1 MPSLY
6 IGLISGTSLDAVD
19 AALLDLSGDARLVC
33 HHSHPIPATLRDRI
47 LAMIDDPAHAGLQ
60 NIGRLETHVGRLL
73 ADAALALMGE
83 AKVKASDIK
92 AIGSHG
98 QTLWHEPDGE
108 TPFTWQI
115 GDPNIIA
122 ANTGITTVA
131 DFRRR
136 DLAHGGQG
144 APLAPAFHAA
154 VFASRESKRVIVNIG
169 GFSNLTLLDPGAPT
183 TGFDS
188 GPGNVLMDAW
198 VQRHLG
204 KPYDQ
209 DGDWAAEGD
218 PIPALLEAMLAHPYF
233 ALPPPKS
240 TGREVFHLPWLESL
254 INQMD
259 NGPRL
264 SDVQSTLC
272 ELTAQTIAD
281 AVIQYADGC
290 DQLYVCGGGQHNR
303 TLMATLKTTIHRH
316 LPAVEIDTT
325 SKLGIAPD
333 WVEAAMFAWL
343 AHETL
348 AGREVALPSIT
359 GSRRADVLG
368 AVFPI
373 KGQAL

>member
-1 MPSLY
+1 M
-6 IGLISGTSLDAVD
+6 
-19 AALLDLSGDARLVC
+19 
-33 HHSHPIPATLRDRI
+33 
-47 LAMIDDPAHAGLQ
+47 
-60 NIGRLETHVGRLL
+60 
-73 ADAALALMGE
+73 ADAAIALIE
-83 AKVKASDIK
+83 HAKVQADDIK

-122 ANTGITTVA
+122 AKTGITTVA

-144 APLAPAFHAA
+144 APLAPAFHEA
-154 VFASRESKRVIVNIG
+154 VFASPDSKRVIVNIG
-169 GFSNLTLLDPGAPT
+169 GFSNLTLLDPNAAT

-198 VQRHLG
+198 AQRHLG

-209 DGDWAAEGD
+209 DGDWAAEGK
-218 PIPALLEAMLAHPYF
+218 PIPELLEAMLAHPYF
-233 ALPPPKS
+233 VMPPPKS
-240 TGREVFHLPWLESL
+240 TGREVFNLPWLELL
-254 INQMD
+254 INQLN

-264 SDVQSTLC
+264 SDVQATLC
-272 ELTAQTIAD
+272 ELTAKTIAD
-281 AVIQYADGC
+281 AAKKFAEGFK
-290 DQLYVCGGGQHNR
+290 QLYVCGGGHHNK
-303 TLMATLKTTIHRH
+303 TLMNALRCQ
-316 LPAVEIDTT
+316 LPGIEIDTT

-348 AGREVALPSIT
+348 AGRAVALPSIT
-359 GSRRADVLG
+359 GSQQADVLG
-368 AVFPI
+368 AVFPV
-373 KGQAL
+373 KGQPL